1 MSRRVLATLAVA
13 ATIAVGARPASA
25 GPVLDRAAEA
35 LRRDPVYVDPAA
47 ERKISDAEADRLRDR
62 IRDGG
67 QPGFVAVLPGAAS
80 GEAGEDPG
88 RLPVALGET
97 TRLRG
102 TYAVLA
108 GNSFRAASN
117 ALPTGVAGSL
127 ATAAFQRHRDD
138 GPAAVLLDF
147 VDRVQQARSGAGS
160 GSEAQARDESSDRG
174 SGSGAGLLLVLLVL
188 GAIGGGGFFVWRGR
202 KRAREVKEARD
213 SLRPELA
220 VLADDVLAL
229 ESQVT
234 LHPEAR
240 ADYDAAVSRYRSA
253 EAALPQ
259 VRSVEQADRLRRVL
273 AEGSYAMA
281 RVRARVD
288 GREPPPPPPELART
302 GPNQEPAVVVDE
314 RGEPA
319 YAGYGGGWYGGG
331 GWFGGD
337 LLTGILIGS
346 ALGGPGWGWG
356 HDHGH
361 QGGDGGGGDGGD
373 QGGGDW
379 GGDFGGDF
387 GGGDF
392 GGGDFGGGDFG
403 GGGDF

>member
-1 MSRRVLATLAVA
+1 MSSGTATAVLRRATVLLVAVMA
-13 ATIAVGARPASA
+13 AMVVGARPATA

-35 LRRDPVYVDPAA
+35 LERDPLFVDPAA
-47 ERKISDAEADRLRDR
+47 ERKISDEEAERLRER
-62 IRDGG
+62 IRAGDE
-67 QPGFVAVLPGAAS
+67 PVFVAVLPAAAVD
-80 GEAGEDPG
+80 EAGGRG
-88 RLPVALGET
+88 RLAVALGEAT
-97 TRLRG
+97 GIRG
-102 TYAVLA
+102 TYGVVA
-108 GNSFRAASN
+108 GDRFEAASYY
-117 ALPTGVAGSL
+117 LPTGMAGSL
-127 ATAAFQRHRDD
+127 ANNALQRHRDE
-138 GPAAVLLDF
+138 GTAAVLLNF
-147 VDRVQQARSGAGS
+147 VEQVQEARPATGS
-160 GSEAQARDESSDRG
+160 RSRPEAFDEGTDRG
-174 SGSGAGLLLVLLVL
+174 SGTSLLLAVLVL
-188 GAIGGGGFFVWRGR
+188 GVIGGGGFLVWQGR

-213 SLRPELA
+213 SLRPELQ

-259 VRSVEQADRLRRVL
+259 VRSVDQADRLRRVL
-273 AEGSYAMA
+273 GEGSYAMS
-281 RVRARVD
+281 RVRARID
-288 GREPPPPPPELART
+288 GRAPPPPPPELART

-361 QGGDGGGGDGGD
+361 DGGD

-379 GGDFGGDF
+379 
-387 GGGDF
+387 GGDF